1 MNKKPI
7 PRKKSKTQTSTKLL
21 AKDIRRIRR
30 QVKQLEE
37 QVYYVVYERPFR
49 GVETRFYLDVSESA
63 FHPSLWPCATLFKE
77 ERLARFVAREY
88 SVQQEHKRK
97 LYVAPVTI
105 QVSGKRGGG
114 HK

>member
-1 MNKKPI
+1 MNKKPT
-7 PRKKSKTQTSTKLL
+7 PRKKSKTPTAAKLT
-21 AKDIRRIRR
+21 AKDIRR
-30 QVKQLEE
+30 QVKRLEE

-63 FHPSLWPCATLFKE
+63 FRPSVWPCATLFKE
-77 ERLARFVAREY
+77 ERLARLVAREY
-88 SVQQEHKRK
+88 SVQQEHQRK

-114 HK
+114 RK